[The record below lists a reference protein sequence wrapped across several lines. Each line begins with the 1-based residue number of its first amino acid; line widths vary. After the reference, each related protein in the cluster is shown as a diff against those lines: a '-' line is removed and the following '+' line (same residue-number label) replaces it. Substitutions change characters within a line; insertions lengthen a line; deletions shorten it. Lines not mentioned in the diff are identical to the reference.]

1 MDFLKSRN
9 SYLAAPILFCFALA
23 LIFAVWG
30 IWYPCPKEWIVR
42 FIDNDGMSFVESATL
57 GFFFLQLLCIWLI
70 PPMAPGRRRVFWQ
83 IDFSLITF
91 IAVARQLDWHKAMV
105 KVSNLPGATTGTPF
119 KMRFL
124 TNPVNPLPDRLIVL
138 FTFIVVIAV
147 CATTLL
153 AFAKPLFKGFFKRQP
168 VCWSIAFLGGTT
180 VLIQFFDRLPSIFR
194 KKLHVQL
201 SDPVRSLFSL
211 LEEGLEVILP
221 LLVILALCQAYFI
234 FVDKSAGHLAE

>member
-1 MDFLKSRN
+1 MDFLKSRY
-9 SYLAAPILFCFALA
+9 SFLAAPILFAAALA
-23 LIFAVWG
+23 TILAVWG
-30 IWYPCPKEWIVR
+30 IWYPCPQEWITR
-42 FIDNDGMSFVESATL
+42 FVDNDGMSFVESATL
-57 GFFFLQLLCIWLI
+57 GFFFLQFVCIWLI
-70 PPMAPGRRRVFWQ
+70 PPMEKGRRRVFWQ

-105 KVSNLPGATTGTPF
+105 QVSNLPGATTGTPF

-124 TNPVNPLPDRLIVL
+124 TNPVNPLSDRLIVL

-147 CATTLL
+147 CATTLI

-194 KKLHVQL
+194 KKLHIQL
-201 SDPVRSLFSL
+201 SEPCRSLFSL

-221 LLVILALCQAYFI
+221 LLVILALLQSYFL
-234 FVDKSAGHLAE
+234 FVDKSAKYTVE